1 MARIRSIHPGL
12 FTDESFMS
20 ASITARMLLIGIWT
34 ESCDDG
40 VFEWKP
46 ITLKA
51 RIFPVDNVA
60 VPELLAELETLDFLK
75 RFECNG
81 KIYGLI
87 RNFCKWQRPKK
98 PNNSGVLPKSLH
110 SYCGYSVTS
119 SEPVQNRSGT
129 SGEKSPQMEDGG
141 GRREDEEGNSGGSN
155 SCPAPPPLEISDDEI
170 QRRCEEATGWRELR
184 NIASISKLI
193 ASGVSFED
201 RILPIC
207 RTVSAE
213 RKATGQGPPKSWAF
227 VVEAAKDETRQATPA
242 AKTVETVFVRE
253 GSPEWEALCA
263 IKKPSLLRAMLNGK
277 PGIYWP
283 AADFAANVP
292 RETGGVM

>member
-1 MARIRSIHPGL
+1 MANWVRLWEDMP
-12 FTDESFMS
+12 TDPKWRVVAKRAGRPISEVMAVFMFMMTN
-20 ASITARMLLIGIWT
+20 AGANAT
-34 ESCDDG
+34 E
-40 VFEWKP
+40 
-46 ITLKA
+46 
-51 RIFPVDNVA
+51 R
-60 VPELLAELETLDFLK
+60 
-75 RFECNG
+75 
-81 KIYGLI
+81 
-87 RNFCKWQRPKK
+87 
-98 PNNSGVLPKSLH
+98 GVLSNWSDEDVAAALDSEVEHVKAIREAMQGKTLEGGKLSGWEKRQPK
-110 SYCGYSVTS
+110 
-119 SEPVQNRSGT
+119 R
-129 SGEKSPQMEDGG
+129 EDGASE
-141 GRREDEEGNSGGSN
+141 RAKQWRERNRTQPNASKRPEADAETDAEKNAALLCSDEQSSSSN
-155 SCPAPPPLEISDDEI
+155 APPPLEISDDEI
-170 QRRCEEATGWRELR
+170 ERRCEEATGWRELR

-242 AKTVETVFVRE
+242 ARTVETVFVRE